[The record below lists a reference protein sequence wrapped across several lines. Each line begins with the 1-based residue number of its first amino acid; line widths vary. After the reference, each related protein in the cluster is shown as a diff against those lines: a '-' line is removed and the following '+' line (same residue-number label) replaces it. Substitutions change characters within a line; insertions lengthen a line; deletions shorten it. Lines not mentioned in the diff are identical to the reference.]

1 MLAPAILRAL
11 SRSGELMKRVIVI
24 GALTGLM
31 LPASMGAQDAKD
43 SSTVASARTDWPT
56 VGNDPGGTK
65 HTSLADITPANVGG
79 LAPAWSYAPGGP
91 MPLVIDNTM
100 YFVSAG
106 NVVALAADSGTE
118 IWKFPLSKATTGA
131 SVRRGVTYWPGR
143 SGQAPRVL
151 VTITSGRLVQLDAKT
166 GQLVPGVGVIDLE
179 NGIMDRIP
187 GGEAYAIAAPIAV
200 YQNLAIFAGRT
211 GEHNRWGIPG
221 DLRGFD
227 LLTGKEVWRF
237 HTVPQP
243 GEPNFG
249 TWGLNGWQDRK
260 GPGSWQ
266 PLTVDHQNGLVFVA
280 LGNAVDQNFGNSRP
294 GTNLYAASVVALEAA
309 TGKYRWH
316 FQITRHDIYDWDL
329 NAPPMFGEVQR
340 NGERIPAIIQ
350 MTKTGY
356 IYFLNRLTG
365 EPIFGVEERPV
376 PPTDAL
382 GDAAWPTQPFPVKP
396 EPITRNS
403 MSRDEVSKISPE
415 SEKYCTE
422 IYDQAV
428 QMGPYTPYG
437 MVPSLSFPSSTGGG
451 SNDGGSFDPQ
461 RGMVFA
467 TARNLGTI
475 GQLSAMLSSDVLPS
489 FGKTKMPGEFYVD
502 RDGYPCNA
510 PPWAEL
516 FGISANTGDIVW
528 RVPLGEY
535 TELTAKGIPKT
546 GTASNSGAPMSTAG
560 GLVFIG
566 GTSDGQFRAFD
577 SMTGKELWSASP
589 GFNVGDFAISY
600 RGANGKQYVAISGPR
615 LIAYALP

>member
-1 MLAPAILRAL
+1 M
-11 SRSGELMKRVIVI
+11 
-24 GALTGLM
+24 
-31 LPASMGAQDAKD
+31 
-43 SSTVASARTDWPT
+43 
-56 VGNDPGGTK
+56 
-65 HTSLADITPANVGG
+65 
-79 LAPAWSYAPGGP
+79 
-91 MPLVIDNTM
+91 
-100 YFVSAG
+100 
-106 NVVALAADSGTE
+106 
-118 IWKFPLSKATTGA
+118 
-131 SVRRGVTYWPGR
+131 TYWPGAA
-143 SGQAPRVL
+143 GHAPRVL
-151 VTITSGRLVQLDAKT
+151 VTISAGTLVQLDAKT
-166 GQLVPGVGVIDLE
+166 GTLVPDVGVVDLE

-187 GGEAYAIAAPIAV
+187 GGEAYAIASPVAL
-200 YQNLAIFAGRT
+200 YRNLAIFPGRT

-266 PLTVDHQNGLVFVA
+266 PLTVDHENGLVFVA

-294 GTNLYAASVVALEAA
+294 GINLYAASVVAIDAA

-316 FQITRHDIYDWDL
+316 FQVTRHDIYDWDL
-329 NAPPMFGEVQR
+329 NAPPMFAEVHRGGQR
-340 NGERIPAIIQ
+340 VPAIVQ
-350 MTKTGY
+350 MTKMGY
-356 IYFLNRLTG
+356 LFFLNRLTG
-365 EPIFGVEERPV
+365 EPIFGIEERPV

-382 GDAAWPTQPFPVKP
+382 GDATWPTQPFPIKP

-403 MSRDEVSKISPE
+403 MTRAEVSKISPE
-415 SEKYCTE
+415 AEQYCTE

-437 MVPSLSFPSSTGGG
+437 MVPSISFPGSTGGG
-451 SNDGGSFDPQ
+451 SNDGGSFDPG

-467 TARNLGTI
+467 TARHVGTI

-489 FGKTKMPGEFYVD
+489 FGKTKMPFDYYLD
-502 RDGYPCNA
+502 RNGYPCNA

-516 FGISANTGDIVW
+516 FGINANTGDIVW

-535 TELTAKGIPKT
+535 QELTAKGIPKT
-546 GTASNSGAPMSTAG
+546 GTATNSGAPMATAG
-560 GLVFIG
+560 GVVFIG

-577 SMTGKELWSASP
+577 ATTGKELWSASP
-589 GFNVGDFAISY
+589 GFNVGDYAISY
-600 RGANGKQYVAISGPR
+600 RGANGKQFIVHSGPR
-615 LIAYALP
+615 LVAYTLP

>member
-1 MLAPAILRAL
+1 MMR
-11 SRSGELMKRVIVI
+11 RVLPIV
-24 GALTGLM
+24 AMTGLVS
-31 LPASMGAQDAKD
+31 LGIAAQTGND
-43 SSTVASARTDWPT
+43 SSAVAIAKADWPT

-65 HTSLADITPANVGG
+65 YSPLSDITPANVVH

-91 MPLVIDNTM
+91 MPLVVDNTM

-106 NVVALAADSGTE
+106 NVVALTADSGVE
-118 IWKFPLSKATTGA
+118 IWKFPINKATPGT
-131 SVRRGVTYWPGR
+131 SVRRGVTHW
-143 SGQAPRVL
+143 SGGAGHAPRVL
-151 VTITSGRLVQLDAKT
+151 VTITSGKLVQLDAKT
-166 GQLVPGVGVIDLE
+166 GQLVPNVGVIDIE
-179 NGIMDRIP
+179 NGIMEGIP
-187 GGEAYAIAAPIAV
+187 GGEAYAVAAPVAV
-200 YQNLAIFAGRT
+200 YQNLAIFPGRT

-237 HTVPQP
+237 HTVPRP

-249 TWGLNGWQDRK
+249 TWGLDGWQDRK

-294 GTNLYAASVVALEAA
+294 GANLYAASVVALEAA

-316 FQITRHDIYDWDL
+316 FQMTRHDIYDWDL
-329 NAPPMFGEVQR
+329 NAPPMFGDVRRDGQ
-340 NGERIPAIIQ
+340 RIPAIIQ

-365 EPIFGVEERPV
+365 EPIFGIEERPV

-382 GDAAWPTQPFPVKP
+382 GDAAWPTQPFPLKP
-396 EPITRNS
+396 ESITRNS
-403 MSRDEVSKISPE
+403 MTRDEVSKISPE
-415 SEKYCTE
+415 AEKYCTE
-422 IYDQAV
+422 IYDQVV

-502 RDGYPCNA
+502 REGYPCNE

-516 FGISANTGDIVW
+516 FGISADTGDIVW

-535 TELTAKGIPKT
+535 KELTARGIPKT
-546 GTASNSGAPMSTAG
+546 GTSTNSGAPMATAG

-566 GTSDGQFRAFD
+566 GTADGQFRAFD

>member
-1 MLAPAILRAL
+1 
-11 SRSGELMKRVIVI
+11 MKRLLLIV
-24 GALTGLM
+24 AMTGRVLSVSV
-31 LPASMGAQDAKD
+31 AAQ
-43 SSTVASARTDWPT
+43 SGNDWPT

-65 HTSLADITPANVGG
+65 YSPLTQITSASVTR
-79 LAPAWSYAPGGP
+79 LAPAWTYEPGGP
-91 MPLVIDNTM
+91 SPIVINNTM

-106 NVVALAADSGTE
+106 NVVALEADSGIE
-118 IWKFPLSKATTGA
+118 VWKFPLSKATTGA
-131 SVRRGVTYWPGR
+131 SVRRGMTYWPGAP
-143 SGQAPRVL
+143 GHDPRVL
-151 VTITSGRLVQLDAKT
+151 VTLTAGKLVQLDART
-166 GQLVPGVGVIDLE
+166 GQIVPEVGVMDLE

-187 GGEAYAIAAPIAV
+187 EGEAYAIAAPVAV
-200 YQNLAIFAGRT
+200 YRNLAIFPGRT

-266 PLTVDHQNGLVFVA
+266 PLTVDLENGLVFVA

-294 GTNLYAASVVALEAA
+294 GSNLYAASVVALEAA
-309 TGKYRWH
+309 TGKYTWH
-316 FQITRHDIYDWDL
+316 FQVTRHDIYDWDL
-329 NAPPMFGEVQR
+329 NAPPMFAEVNQ
-340 NGERIPAIIQ
+340 NGRRIPAIVQ
-350 MTKTGY
+350 MTKMGY
-356 IYFLNRLTG
+356 LFFLNRLTG

-382 GDAAWPTQPFPVKP
+382 GDAAWPTQPFPIKP

-403 MSRDEVSKISPE
+403 MTRAEVSKISPE
-415 SEKYCTE
+415 AEKYCTE

-437 MVPSLSFPSSTGGG
+437 MVPSISFPGSTGGG
-451 SNDGGSFDPQ
+451 SNDGGSFDPV

-467 TARNLGTI
+467 TARNVGTI

-489 FGKTKMPGEFYVD
+489 FGKTKMPFEYYLD

-516 FGISANTGDIVW
+516 FGINANTGDIVW

-535 TELTAKGIPKT
+535 EELTARGILKT
-546 GTASNSGAPMSTAG
+546 GTATNSGAPMATAG

-577 SMTGKELWSASP
+577 AMTGKELWSTTP
-589 GFNVGDFAISY
+589 GFNVGDFAMSY
-600 RGANGKQYVAISGPR
+600 MGANGKQYVVHSGPR